1 MIAIDTDKQSRIN
14 EAALAIANQFGDQVE
29 QIILY
34 GSQANGNAH
43 EKSDYDFGV
52 ILSADVGQSWEAEIK
67 AQALAEAIL
76 NTKVDLCVTT
86 RQAIEH
92 NKHLHLNIEAKILTG
107 KVIVDTGRRAVISEE
122 LPLLDELKLDAANRM
137 MRACAIH
144 LSNSTLYGRHMSSGL
159 MTYDVCLHSV
169 LALCWALKAQLALN
183 GVDATEQA
191 IRWNPAALV
200 NLTIQH
206 GVCLKP
212 EMIESLSHV
221 KDIDHLSRWVGD
233 NPTLDVALSFQ
244 TQAVMVSQHLAEQ
257 MPRAALVG
265 FLERIDYDIRMAN
278 EISGINEANNVN
290 YAFEQ
295 ESKGKTLGGWFS
307 DFIKAYY

>member
-1 MIAIDTDKQSRIN
+1 MIAISTDKQSRIN
-14 EAALAIANQFGDQVE
+14 EAALAIASQFGDQVE

-52 ILSADVGQSWEAEIK
+52 ILSADVGQSWEAKIK

-122 LPLLDELKLDAANRM
+122 PPLLDELKLDAANRM

-144 LSNSTLYGRHMSSGL
+144 LSNSKMYGRHMSSGL
-159 MTYDVCLHSV
+159 MTYDVCLHSI
-169 LALCWALKAQLALN
+169 LALCWALRAQLALN
-183 GVDATEQA
+183 GVDATDRS
-191 IRWNPAALV
+191 IRWNPAALA
-200 NLTIQH
+200 NLAILH
-206 GVCLKP
+206 GACLKP
-212 EMIESLSHV
+212 GMSESLNHV

-233 NPTLDVALSFQ
+233 NPSVDIAHQFQ
-244 TQAVMVSQHLAEQ
+244 TQAVMISDQLADH
-257 MPRAALVG
+257 MPKAALVG
-265 FLERIDYDIRMAN
+265 FLERMDYGIRR
-278 EISGINEANNVN
+278 
-290 YAFEQ
+290 
-295 ESKGKTLGGWFS
+295 T
-307 DFIKAYY
+307 